1 MEPPASAEC
10 LSPEVLGAWVGGLL
24 PPADFA
30 RVEAHVAG
38 CAACL
43 HRVGLAA
50 RDDRARPLDSTLVPE
65 HGVPGRGVPEHG
77 VPGHGA
83 EQALSFP
90 GGPSAADAHA
100 LGTWVEAESWAEAS
114 RAAEP
119 GALPPEVLG
128 GRYELIARIARGG
141 MGEVYRGR
149 DRVTGTEVAIKRLKS
164 GGGAAD
170 AELIARFTREAEI
183 LRRLNHPNIVQML
196 DIVPGRGVPARGV
209 PARGVPGRDV
219 PGAAAPGVGGQ
230 DAEEHHSIIMEYVPG
245 GSLRRE
251 LVRQTVLP
259 QVEALLLTLEVAD
272 ALAQAH
278 RLDVIHRDV
287 KPENVLLARDGTVR
301 LSDFGLAR
309 IGERS
314 FTAPGTVLGTV
325 AYLSPEVLWGHEV
338 DARTDLWSLGVMLFE
353 MLSGVRPFVASS
365 PGATL
370 TAILQ
375 QPVPELAAFCPSASP
390 GLVELTHRMLQ
401 KDREQRISSSA
412 EVSSAVESLLE
423 SLSAE
428 P

>member
-1 MEPPASAEC
+1 VELPASAEC
-10 LSPEVLGAWVGGLL
+10 LSPEVLGAWVGGSL
-24 PPADFA
+24 PAAEFA

-50 RDDRARPLDSTLVPE
+50 REDRARPLDSTLA
-65 HGVPGRGVPEHG
+65 
-77 VPGHGA
+77 GA
-83 EQALSFP
+83 VT
-90 GGPSAADAHA
+90 GGAVTGGAVTGGAVTGAAAAPA
-100 LGTWVEAESWAEAS
+100 LGSWAEVESWAEAA
-114 RAAEP
+114 RAGEP
-119 GALPPEVLG
+119 GARPPEVLA
-128 GRYELIARIARGG
+128 GRYELLSRIAQGG
-141 MGEVYRGR
+141 MGEVYRGL
-149 DRVTGTEVAIKRLKS
+149 DRVTGEDVAIKRLRS
-164 GGGAAD
+164 GCGPAD
-170 AELIARFTREAEI
+170 AELLARFAREAEI
-183 LRRLNHPNIVQML
+183 LRRLDHPNIVQML
-196 DIVPGRGVPARGV
+196 AIVPGCGPAG
-209 PARGVPGRDV
+209 
-219 PGAAAPGVGGQ
+219 
-230 DAEEHHSIIMEYVPG
+230 EEQHSIIMEYVPG

-251 LVRQTVLP
+251 LVRQSVLP

-272 ALAQAH
+272 ALCQAH
-278 RLDVIHRDV
+278 RLDVIHRDI
-287 KPENVLLARDGTVR
+287 KPENVLLASDGTVR

-375 QPVPELAAFCPSASP
+375 QPVPDLAAFCPSAGP
-390 GLVELTHRMLQ
+390 ALVELTHRMLQ
-401 KDREQRISSSA
+401 KHRDQRVASAA
-412 EVSSAVESLLE
+412 EVSSAIEAILE
-423 SLSAE
+423 SLSAD

>member
-1 MEPPASAEC
+1 VEPPASAEC
-10 LSPEVLGAWVGGLL
+10 LSPEVLGEWVGGNL

-50 RDDRARPLDSTLVPE
+50 RDDRARPLDSTLDGSSLPA
-65 HGVPGRGVPEHG
+65 
-77 VPGHGA
+77 GA
-83 EQALSFP
+83 GSP
-90 GGPSAADAHA
+90 NGGDAPA

-114 RAAEP
+114 RAAAP
-119 GALPPEVLG
+119 GAPPPEVLG

-149 DRVTGTEVAIKRLKS
+149 DRVTGAQVAIKRLKS
-164 GGGAAD
+164 GSDTAD
-170 AELIARFTREAEI
+170 AELLARFTREAEI
-183 LRRLNHPNIVQML
+183 LRRLDHPNIVQML
-196 DIVPGRGVPARGV
+196 DIVPGASVPEAS
-209 PARGVPGRDV
+209 
-219 PGAAAPGVGGQ
+219 GQ
-230 DAEEHHSIIMEYVPG
+230 QGEQHHSIIMEYVPG

-287 KPENVLLARDGTVR
+287 KPENVLLAQDGTVR

-375 QPVPELAAFCPSASP
+375 QPVPDLAAFCPSATP
-390 GLVELTHRMLQ
+390 ELVELAQRMLQ
-401 KDREQRISSSA
+401 KDREQRISSAA
-412 EVSSAVESLLE
+412 EVSSAIETLLE

-428 P
+428 S

>member
-10 LSPEVLGAWVGGLL
+10 LSPEVLGAWVAGLL

-30 RVEAHVAG
+30 RVEVHVAG
-38 CAACL
+38 CSECL
-43 HRVGLAA
+43 RRVGLAA
-50 RDDRARPLDSTLVPE
+50 RDDRARPLDSTLLDQA
-65 HGVPGRGVPEHG
+65 GVDQAGVD
-77 VPGHGA
+77 
-83 EQALSFP
+83 QAGS
-90 GGPSAADAHA
+90 SADPRA
-100 LGTWVEAESWAEAS
+100 LGTWVTAQSWAEAS

-119 GALPPEVLG
+119 CAPPSEVLG

-149 DRVTGTEVAIKRLKS
+149 DRMTGTEVAIKRLQS
-164 GGGAAD
+164 GRGAAD
-170 AELIARFTREAEI
+170 AELIARFAREAEI
-183 LRRLNHPNIVQML
+183 LRRLDHPNIVQML
-196 DIVPGRGVPARGV
+196 AIVPG
-209 PARGVPGRDV
+209 
-219 PGAAAPGVGGQ
+219 
-230 DAEEHHSIIMEYVPG
+230 AEGSDGEGCHSIIMEYVPG

-259 QVEALLLTLEVAD
+259 QVEALLLALEVAD

-278 RLDVIHRDV
+278 RLDVIHRDI
-287 KPENVLLARDGTVR
+287 KPENVLLAQDGTVR

-314 FTAPGTVLGTV
+314 LTAPGTVLGTV

-375 QPVPELAAFCPSASP
+375 QPVPELAAFCPSATAA
-390 GLVELTHRMLQ
+390 LVELTQRMLQ
-401 KDREQRISSSA
+401 KDREQRISSAA
-412 EVSSAVESLLE
+412 EVGAAIESLLE

-428 P
+428 S

>member
-1 MEPPASAEC
+1 VEPPAPAEC
-10 LSPEVLGAWVGGLL
+10 LSPEVLGAWVGGRL
-24 PPADFA
+24 PREEFA

-38 CAACL
+38 CATCL
-43 HRVGLAA
+43 QRVGLAA
-50 RDDRARPLDSTLVPE
+50 REDRAGPLDSTASSAPTVTAA
-65 HGVPGRGVPEHG
+65 PGAP
-77 VPGHGA
+77 
-83 EQALSFP
+83 
-90 GGPSAADAHA
+90 A
-100 LGTWVEAESWAEAS
+100 LGSWAEIESWAEAA
-114 RAAEP
+114 RATEP
-119 GALPPEVLG
+119 GARLPELLD
-128 GRYELIARIARGG
+128 GRYELLERIAQGG

-149 DRVTGTEVAIKRLKS
+149 DRQSGAEVAVKRLRS
-164 GGGAAD
+164 GRDSAD
-170 AELIARFTREAEI
+170 AELLARFAREAEI
-183 LRRLNHPNIVQML
+183 LRRLDHPNIVQML
-196 DIVPGRGVPARGV
+196 AIVAGK
-209 PARGVPGRDV
+209 DV
-219 PGAAAPGVGGQ
+219 QG
-230 DAEEHHSIIMEYVPG
+230 EEQHCIVMEYVPG

-251 LVRQTVLP
+251 LVRHSVLP
-259 QVEALLLTLEVAD
+259 PIEALLLTLEVAD

-287 KPENVLLARDGTVR
+287 KPENVLLAQDGTVR

-375 QPVPELAAFCPSASP
+375 QPVPDLAAFCPSAP
-390 GLVELTHRMLQ
+390 PALVELTHRMLQ
-401 KDREQRISSSA
+401 KHREQRSA
-412 EVSSAVESLLE
+412 SANEVATAIEAILE
-423 SLSAE
+423 RLSTE

>member
-1 MEPPASAEC
+1 VEPSASAEC
-10 LSPEVLGAWVGGLL
+10 LSSEVLAAWVEGRLSG
-24 PPADFA
+24 ADIQ

-38 CAACL
+38 CVECL
-43 HRVGLAA
+43 RRVGVAA
-50 RDDRARPLDSTLVPE
+50 RDDRALSLESTLPLLA
-65 HGVPGRGVPEHG
+65 G
-77 VPGHGA
+77 
-83 EQALSFP
+83 
-90 GGPSAADAHA
+90 
-100 LGTWVEAESWAEAS
+100 AS
-114 RAAEP
+114 RAVASWEAVQSVA
-119 GALPPEVLG
+119 GAPLEVLA
-128 GRYELIARIARGG
+128 GRYELLERIAQGG

-149 DRVTGTEVAIKRLKS
+149 DRQTGGEVAVKRLRS
-164 GGGAAD
+164 GPGADD
-170 AELIARFTREAEI
+170 AELLARFAREAEI
-183 LRRLNHPNIVQML
+183 LRRLDHPNIVQML
-196 DIVPGRGVPARGV
+196 AIVPGTG
-209 PARGVPGRDV
+209 DE
-219 PGAAAPGVGGQ
+219 Q
-230 DAEEHHSIIMEYVPG
+230 HSIVMEYVPG

-309 IGERS
+309 MGERS

-375 QPVPELAAFCPSASP
+375 QPVPDLAAFCPSAGP
-390 GLVELTHRMLQ
+390 ELVALASRMLQ
-401 KDREQRISSSA
+401 KDREQRIASAA
-412 EVSSAVESLLE
+412 EVSSAIEAILE
-423 SLSAE
+423 TLSAE
-428 P
+428 D

>member
-1 MEPPASAEC
+1 VEPPASAEC
-10 LSPEVLGAWVGGLL
+10 LSPEVLGDWVGGRL
-24 PPADFA
+24 PPEQIA

-50 RDDRARPLDSTLVPE
+50 REDRAQGSSTLEP
-65 HGVPGRGVPEHG
+65 GV
-77 VPGHGA
+77 A
-83 EQALSFP
+83 
-90 GGPSAADAHA
+90 GPSLAPALGSWEDVQNLAEAARAADP
-100 LGTWVEAESWAEAS
+100 SS
-114 RAAEP
+114 
-119 GALPPEVLG
+119 ALPELLD
-128 GRYELIARIARGG
+128 GRFELLERIARGG

-149 DRVTGTEVAIKRLKS
+149 DRSSGDEVAIKRLRP
-164 GGGAAD
+164 GPELGH
-170 AELIARFTREAEI
+170 AELLARFVREAEI
-183 LRRLNHPNIVQML
+183 LRRLDHPNIVQML
-196 DIVPGRGVPARGV
+196 AIVSGN
-209 PARGVPGRDV
+209 
-219 PGAAAPGVGGQ
+219 
-230 DAEEHHSIIMEYVPG
+230 DAQGEEQHCIVMEYVPG

-251 LVRQTVLP
+251 LVRNSVLP

-287 KPENVLLARDGTVR
+287 KPENVLLAQDGTVR

-309 IGERS
+309 VGERS

-338 DARTDLWSLGVMLFE
+338 DARTDIWSLGVMLFE

-375 QPVPELAAFCPSASP
+375 QPVPDLAAFCPSAP
-390 GLVELTHRMLQ
+390 PALVELTSRMLQ
-401 KDREQRISSSA
+401 KDREQRISSAS
-412 EVSSAVESLLE
+412 EVSAALEVILE
-423 SLSAE
+423 SLSADG
-428 P
+428 